1 MEQVYAHVNCFCS
14 GRQHRSVSVPSLAAR
29 GAHGCVLLEFGCS
42 WTGRLCVR
50 TCYMCVFRLYIKVHV
65 QFLFVYVLYL
75 FVLFLV
81 RGILFAL
88 IWLVTFGKHKF
99 WLFPNLTED
108 CGVLESF
115 VPFYTHEV
123 VTPKDD
129 TKTPAEK
136 KIPDKD
142 GDEKG
147 SSGDLAAAVDGKQD
161 GDDGKVSGDVSDATE
176 HGDGD
181 TVAEEINN
189 IKAVENDNSS
199 QPVEQNS

>member
-1 MEQVYAHVNCFCS
+1 MGVYYLSLVAAGLVA
-14 GRQHRSVSVPSLAAR
+14 SVFVLAICAYF
-29 GAHGCVLLEFGCS
+29 VFILK
-42 WTGRLCVR
+42 
-50 TCYMCVFRLYIKVHV
+50 YMYNSYVFA
-65 QFLFVYVLYL
+65 YVLYL

-181 TVAEEINN
+181 TAAEETNN
-189 IKAVENDNSS
+189 IRAVENDNSS